1 MLLEHRGKTPHID
14 SSAYIAP
21 TATICGDVSIG
32 KNSRILFGA
41 TIVAEGGPVEIG
53 ANCIIMENAVI
64 RGTPGFP
71 ARLGNAILV
80 GPHAYLTGYVVEDS
94 VFLATGTTVF
104 NGAYIGTK
112 AEVRINGVVH
122 IKTKLP
128 SGSTVPI
135 GWVAVGDP
143 AQLFPPN
150 EHDHI
155 WAIQEPLNFLLTVFG
170 LERAPDGETIMPEM
184 TTRYAHALG
193 RHFEDRLLDPTWT
206 QDESRG

>member
-1 MLLEHRGKTPHID
+1 MLLEHRGKTPHIHP
-14 SSAYIAP
+14 SAYIAP

-32 KNSRILFGA
+32 ENSRVLFGA
-41 TIVAEGGPVEIG
+41 ILVAEGGPVEIG

-64 RGTPGFP
+64 RGTSGFP

-80 GPHAYLTGYVVEDS
+80 GPRAYLTGCVVEDN
-94 VFLATGTTVF
+94 VFLATGATVF
-104 NGAYIGTK
+104 NGAHIGTQ

-143 AQLFPPN
+143 AQVFPPN
-150 EHDHI
+150 EHDRI
-155 WAIQEPLNFLLTVFG
+155 WAIQEPLNFPHTVFG

-184 TTRYAHALG
+184 TNRYARALG
-193 RHFEDRLLDPTWT
+193 RHFEDKLLD
-206 QDESRG
+206 S